1 MTNSPLKNPSLS
13 NKKKDFQSYNFHRAY
28 FISAI
33 FILNSIIF
41 GSCVSSKKVVYLN
54 NLNDTTKAAYAI
66 AQNNFRNPIQKND
79 LLSIAVGGSNPED
92 LVILN
97 SGSGIISGSASG
109 GVASRSIGYLVES
122 DGNIQFPFL
131 GRIHAEGLSRQ
142 NLEDTLTN
150 RLRDYTKNPV
160 VNIKF
165 LNYNFSVIGEVARP
179 GRFDMDNERVT
190 ILQALGMA
198 GDLTVLGKRQNILV
212 IREFNGK
219 REFGRVDLLS
229 KNIFESPYF
238 YLKTNDVVYVEPVRS
253 KFFARTGAPQ
263 YVGIVAAGITL
274 ILTILNFA
282 KN

>member
-1 MTNSPLKNPSLS
+1 MTNSLLKNPSRA
-13 NKKKDFQSYNFHRAY
+13 NRKKDIQSCNNFHRANI
-28 FISAI
+28 FSII
-33 FILNSIIF
+33 FILTSIIF

-54 NLNDTTKAAYAI
+54 NLNDTTKAYAI
-66 AQNNFRNPIQKND
+66 AQNNFQNPIQKND

-109 GVASRSIGYLVES
+109 GAASKSIGYLVES

-131 GRIHAEGLSRQ
+131 GRIHAEGLSRHD
-142 NLEDTLTN
+142 LEDTLTN
-150 RLRDYTKNPV
+150 RLKDYTKNPV
-160 VNIKF
+160 VNVKF
-165 LNYNFSVIGEVARP
+165 LNYNFSVIGEVTRP

-212 IREFNGK
+212 IREFNGQ